1 MSILH
6 YFKQASGLPD
16 PKGPLS
22 SAISSRAIA
31 EANKQVQEALGGEK
45 NAKRGPYQRYS
56 PALRAEI
63 AEYTRR
69 QGAAATARRYRL
81 IVGESISESTIKSI
95 KKKYLEELKK
105 DREMTMIQVCK
116 LFLKRNVVGKSCW
129 ASSWMN

>member
-1 MSILH
+1 MSILR

-22 SAISSRAIA
+22 STISSRAIA

-63 AEYTRR
+63 AEYARR
-69 QGAAATARRYRL
+69 QGVSSNTRRY
-81 IVGESISESTIKSI
+81 
-95 KKKYLEELKK
+95 
-105 DREMTMIQVCK
+105 
-116 LFLKRNVVGKSCW
+116 LKRLVLAALHHLQTVLIFVGNFHC
-129 ASSWMN
+129 